1 MNTEELCITGIGVI
15 SAIGQGKKTFSEA
28 LLAGRHA
35 FGLMKRKGR
44 QHASS
49 LFLGAEIP
57 LLDYPNRLSKHKLR
71 SVSFPGQVAV
81 ATIEE
86 AWNETAIDQLAPDRI
101 GLVIGGSNL
110 GQREQCLMQQDYREN
125 PHFVRPHY
133 GFSFLDSDLCGI
145 CTECFGI
152 QGMAYTVGGASASG
166 QLAIL
171 QAINAVLS
179 GQVDVCIAVGALMDL
194 SYFELQALSS
204 LGAMGSMRF
213 SDDPE
218 KASRPFDRDRDGF
231 IFGESCGALVI
242 ERTITASQRAI
253 SPYATISG
261 WAMNMDA
268 HRNPN
273 PSYNGEVAVIQGA
286 LAKANIQA
294 SAVDYVNPHGT
305 GSPVGDEIELKAIQ
319 SCGLSHARINTTKS
333 IIGHGLSAAG
343 IVEVIATLL
352 QMKASCLHPSRNLDT
367 PMNPELNW
375 VYDKAVPHHIDYG
388 LNLSIGFGG
397 INTAICLKNSQVRL
411 SDYCSTFSS
420 R

>member
-1 MNTEELCITGIGVI
+1 MNKVNIEELCITGIGVI
-15 SAIGQGKKTFSEA
+15 SAIGQDKKTFSDG

-35 FGLMKRKGR
+35 FGLMKREGR

-49 LFLGAEIP
+49 AFLGAEIP
-57 LLDYPNRLSKHKLR
+57 LLDYPERLSKHKLR

-81 ATIEE
+81 SVIEE
-86 AWNETAIDQLAPDRI
+86 AWNEAALDELAPNRI
-101 GLVIGGSNL
+101 GLVIGGSNI
-110 GQREQCLMQQDYREN
+110 GQREQYLMQKNYREN

-145 CTECFGI
+145 CTECFDI
-152 QGMAYTVGGASASG
+152 QGLAYTVGGASASG

-171 QAINAVLS
+171 QAINAVFS

-204 LGAMGSMRF
+204 LGAMGSTRF
-213 SDDPE
+213 SDNPG
-218 KASRPFDRDRDGF
+218 KACRPFDRDRDGF
-231 IFGESCGALVI
+231 IFGESCGAVVI
-242 ERTITASQRAI
+242 ERAITASYRDVT
-253 SPYATISG
+253 SYATIAG

-273 PSYNGEVAVIQGA
+273 PGYKGEVSVIKGA
-286 LAKANIQA
+286 LAKANIEA
-294 SAVDYVNPHGT
+294 NAIDYVNPHGT
-305 GSPVGDEIELKAIQ
+305 GSTVGDEIELKAIQ
-319 SCGLSHARINTTKS
+319 DCGLSHARINTTKS

-343 IVEVIATLL
+343 IVELIATIL
-352 QMKASCLHPSRNLDT
+352 QMKASSLHPSRNLDM
-367 PMNPELNW
+367 PINPELNW
-375 VYDKAVPHHIDYG
+375 VYDKAIPHNIDYG

-397 INTAICLKNSQVRL
+397 INTAICLRNSHGR
-411 SDYCSTFSS
+411 